1 MMRKILDKAKDESQ
15 KLTAGE
21 KTLYK
26 LHIWIKAQD
35 RNSIIALDHHGK
47 INKQKL
53 KAQAGINPRAV
64 QSQNPMA
71 AKLMRRMER
80 HWRSI
85 GLLSPLAALKVKPQ
99 KYNSNTDS
107 NLGPKQLEYQ
117 DPRDAEIARLRAELS
132 KEKAL
137 NYQKDIQLARYKE
150 WQEIFY
156 REGFFK

>member
-35 RNSIIALDHHGK
+35 RDSIIALDHHGK

-53 KAQAGINPRAV
+53 KAQAGVNPRAV
-64 QSQNPMA
+64 QSQNPVA

-80 HWRSI
+80 HWRSL
-85 GLLSPLAALKVKPQ
+85 GLLSPLATVKTKPQ
-99 KYNSNTDS
+99 ISSTNTDS
-107 NLGPKQLEYQ
+107 NSDSKEPEYQ
-117 DPRDAEIARLRAELS
+117 DPRDAEIARLQAELS
-132 KEKAL
+132 KVKAL

-150 WQEIFY
+150 WQEVFY